1 MSFLTGLAASILE
14 WFLTGLYN
22 FFKELFTQ
30 KQANDTADQKGK
42 DDAQA
47 LKDAKTDQELEDA
60 AKKINSGLTG
70 K

>member
-1 MSFLTGLAASILE
+1 MSFLTGLAALVLE
-14 WFLTGLYN
+14 WFLTGIYN
-22 FFKELFTQ
+22 FFKALFIT
-30 KQANDTADQKGK
+30 KQQNDAADQKGK